1 VKRLRFVRW
10 INGVY
15 NGEISVSEDR
25 VKMAETEVAA
35 EWRTAFESDPSEREK
50 YYITVAYPYPSGA
63 MHVGHGRTYI
73 VPDVIARFWRM
84 RGRQVLYPMAF
95 HVTGSPVIGISKRIA
110 RGDDKTLK
118 LYRDLYKVP
127 QDVIDRFSD
136 PLAIVEHFSNEY
148 ERVMRRLGLSIDWR
162 RRFTT
167 IIPHYSKFI
176 EWQYSHLY
184 GQGRVVRG
192 SHPVKYCPQCE
203 NPVGDHDLLEGDQAE
218 IVRFIFVN
226 FQADG
231 YLIPCATLRP
241 ETIYGVT
248 NLWINPD
255 IRYVKAAVDGVTWL
269 LSQEAADK
277 LAMQKHTVSITG
289 EIDGREIVGSM
300 VSHPFC
306 GSVRILPAGFVDPD
320 MGSGIVMSVP
330 AHAPYDY
337 IALRDL
343 QQQGRY
349 TDITPISLIS
359 VEGYGA
365 IPAMEA
371 VERAGIHDQL
381 DPKMDEVTQE
391 VYSAEFSRG
400 KLNARCGEHEGK
412 PVRVAR
418 DDLAEVMEQDFGSI
432 RFFDFDKKPVICRC
446 GSRAYVRILDDQ
458 WFLNYSDQV
467 WKQQVHDQIAQISLV
482 PSEVRAE
489 FDRTV
494 DWLKDWACTRR
505 VGLGTRVPWDP
516 KWLFEPLSDST
527 VYMAYYTIAHRI
539 SELSPESLTPE
550 VFDYIFLGKGDP
562 AHIDRSIL
570 DGLRKEFLYWYP
582 YNYRFSAKDLISN
595 HLTFQLFH
603 HRAIFP
609 HDLQPQGMVVFGMG
623 LLNGAKMS
631 SSKGNVFLLEDAAEE
646 FGADTVRMFLVGSA
660 EPWQDFD
667 WRNELVSSTKKQIER
682 FIGYVNESVAATGE
696 TDVDVW
702 LASRLQRRIA
712 QTTAALEL
720 FQTRQ
725 ALQEAYFGIE
735 SDLKWYRRRLPAGSA
750 GGAVLLD
757 VADAWIRLLAPII
770 PFVSESLWRELGHEG
785 LVSYAEWP
793 VTDPSRMNPA
803 IELAEDLIARTVED
817 IESITKI
824 IPITPV
830 KITLFLAPSWK
841 YEVFSEVA
849 LAEDRRLVTKE
860 LMKNDSMR
868 KRGKEAVT
876 TVNQV
881 TKLIHGLP
889 PQLVTEICSNHPDER
904 AIFSSALSFLEKEF
918 KVTFEVLS
926 AEESDHAKAGMALPF
941 KPAIVIE

>member
-1 VKRLRFVRW
+1 MRGLIVGDLELRL
-10 INGVY
+10 
-15 NGEISVSEDR
+15 SEAD
-25 VKMAETEVAA
+25 VEE
-35 EWRTAFESDPSEREK
+35 EWKTAFHSDPSEKEK
-50 YYITVAYPYPSGA
+50 CYINVAYPYPSGA

-110 RGDDKTLK
+110 RGDAKTLS

-127 QDVIDRFSD
+127 SDVIDRFSD
-136 PLAIVEHFSNEY
+136 PLAIVDHFSNEY
-148 ERVMRRLGLSIDWR
+148 QRVMSRLGLSIDWR

-167 IIPHYSKFI
+167 ILPQYSKFI
-176 EWQYSHLY
+176 EWQYSHLN

-192 SHPVKYCPQCE
+192 EHPVKYCPQCD
-203 NPVGDHDLLEGDQAE
+203 NPVGDHDLLEGDKAE

-226 FQADG
+226 FEMDG
-231 YLIPCATLRP
+231 YIIPCATLRP

-248 NLWINPD
+248 NLWVNPD
-255 IRYVKAAVDGVTWL
+255 VRYVKADVDGIAWL
-269 LSQEAADK
+269 LSREAAEK
-277 LAMQKHTVSITG
+277 LALQKHTVAITG
-289 EIDGREIVGSM
+289 EVDGSELIGRT
-300 VSHPFC
+300 VSHPLC

-330 AHAPYDY
+330 AHAPFDY
-337 IALRDL
+337 IALLDL
-343 QQQGRY
+343 QKKGEY
-349 TDITPISLIS
+349 TDIEPVSLIK
-359 VEGYGA
+359 VDGYGE
-365 IPAMEA
+365 IPAKEA
-371 VERAGIHDQL
+371 VIRHGIVDQH

-400 KLNARCGEHEGK
+400 KLLARCREHEGK

-418 DDLAEVMEQDFGSI
+418 EDVGAVMEAEYGSI
-432 RFFDFDKKPVICRC
+432 WFYDFDQQPVICRC

-458 WFLNYSDQV
+458 WFLTYSDLE
-467 WKQQVHDQIAQISLV
+467 WKQQVHDQIEKIALV
-482 PSEVRAE
+482 PPEVRAE

-539 SELSPESLTPE
+539 SEIPAESLTPGI
-550 VFDYIFLGKGDP
+550 FDYIFLGRGDP
-562 AHIDRSIL
+562 VGVDRATL
-570 DGLRKEFLYWYP
+570 DALRSEFLYWYP

-609 HDLQPQGMVVFGMG
+609 DELQPKGMVVFGMG
-623 LLNGAKMS
+623 LLDGAKMS

-667 WRNELVSSTKKQIER
+667 WRNELVSSVRKQIER
-682 FIGYVNESVAATGE
+682 FIGYIAESGGVTGT
-696 TDVDVW
+696 TDVDAW
-702 LASRLQRRIA
+702 LSSRLQRRIA
-712 QTTAALEL
+712 KMTESLEL

-735 SDLKWYRRRLPAGSA
+735 SDLKWYRRRLPAGSP
-750 GGAVLLD
+750 GGAVLGE
-757 VADAWIRLLAPII
+757 VSDAWVRLLAPVI
-770 PFVSESLWRELGHEG
+770 PFTCESLWREMGHDG
-785 LVSYAEWP
+785 LVSFAEWP
-793 VTDPSRMNPA
+793 APDQTRINPE
-803 IELAEDLIARTVED
+803 IELAEELIVRTIED
-817 IESITKI
+817 IESIIKI
-824 IPITPV
+824 IQVTPGQLT
-830 KITLFLAPSWK
+830 ILLAPEWK
-841 YEVFSEVA
+841 YEVFRRVA
-849 LAEDRRLVTKE
+849 AAEDKRSVTKE
-860 LMKNDSMR
+860 LMKDDSMR
-868 KRGKEAVT
+868 KRGKEAANT
-876 TVNQV
+876 ISQV
-881 TKLIHGLP
+881 IKLIHSLP
-889 PQLVTEICSNHPDER
+889 PQLVEDISSLAPDEYE
-904 AIFSSALSFLEKEF
+904 IFTHAVTFIEKEF
-918 KVTFEVLS
+918 SVKVKVLH
-926 AEESDHAKAGMALPF
+926 AEASGHAKAGMALPF